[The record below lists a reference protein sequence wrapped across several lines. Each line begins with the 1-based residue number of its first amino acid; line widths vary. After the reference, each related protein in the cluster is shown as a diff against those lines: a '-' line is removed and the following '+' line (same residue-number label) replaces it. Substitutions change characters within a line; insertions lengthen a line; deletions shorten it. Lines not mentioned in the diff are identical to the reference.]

1 VGQLD
6 EKLGLW
12 KQLEGRKLPLRRQ
25 HLFTTPQTPPA
36 CTTQT
41 ATRPSTSYTHTH
53 THTQIHIMADALKA
67 EGNKLFTEKKFAEAM

>member
-12 KQLEGRKLPLRRQ
+12 KQLEGRKLPSQRQ
-25 HLFTTPQTPPA
+25 HLFTTPRTPPA

-41 ATRPSTSYTHTH
+41 ASRTSTPYTR
-53 THTQIHIMADALKA
+53 THTQIPIMADALKA